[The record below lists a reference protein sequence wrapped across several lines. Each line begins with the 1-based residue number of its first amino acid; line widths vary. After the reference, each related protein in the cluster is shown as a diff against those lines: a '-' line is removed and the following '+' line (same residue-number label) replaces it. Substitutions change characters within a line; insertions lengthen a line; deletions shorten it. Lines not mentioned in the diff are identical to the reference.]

1 MENNH
6 HHNIHLPLIQM
17 FTIDRTFGTSIPED
31 NEKNENSMNG
41 RQTKPNIDFETLPL
55 IKFNNKTNK

>member
-1 MENNH
+1 
-6 HHNIHLPLIQM
+6 M